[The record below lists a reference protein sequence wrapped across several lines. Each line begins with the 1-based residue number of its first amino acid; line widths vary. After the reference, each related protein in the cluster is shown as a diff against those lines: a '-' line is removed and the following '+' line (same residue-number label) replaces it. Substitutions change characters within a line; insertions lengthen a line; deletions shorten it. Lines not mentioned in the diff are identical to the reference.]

1 MAAGEMERI
10 VLVRHIEGVP
20 TPADFRVETL
30 PIPALAEGQFLA
42 KNHFV
47 SCDPG
52 TRSRL
57 SPGASYAPPLAPGE
71 SRDRVPG
78 SHETK

>member
-1 MAAGEMERI
+1 MTTGEMERI
-10 VLVRHIEGVP
+10 LLVRHIVGVP
-20 TPADFRVETL
+20 TPDDFRIERL
-30 PIPALAEGQFLA
+30 PIPELAEGQFLA

-57 SPGASYAPPLAPGE
+57 SPA
-71 SRDRVPG
+71 
-78 SHETK
+78 